1 MEHSRNQGKSCSQ
14 GNPEQTLPSLC
25 CGQQTQLR
33 RVLSQALLP
42 QPPRLEP
49 AALPSSGGG
58 FPPAKALRLRSPQP
72 LRGSRHRARQQPPW
86 HRTPSPPRVQRA
98 ARGSGTE
105 GRAVSGSGNSALPEI
120 PPDHTSS
127 SAARFTGGTPS
138 PHNPIIP
145 RRRGPQLRLQ
155 CCRALEDTSR
165 ESARVKTIAQFPN
178 QQQGISD
185 ARLGAR

>member
-1 MEHSRNQGKSCSQ
+1 MEHSCNQGKSCSQ
-14 GNPEQTLPSLC
+14 GNAEQTLPSLC

-33 RVLSQALLP
+33 RVLSQAFLP
-42 QPPRLEP
+42 QPPRPEP

-72 LRGSRHRARQQPPW
+72 LRGSRHGARQQPLGTARRHLPGSSVQLGD
-86 HRTPSPPRVQRA
+86 RARRVVPCRDRGTRRCPKSRRITPA
-98 ARGSGTE
+98 ALLRGSPG
-105 GRAVSGSGNSALPEI
+105 
-120 PPDHTSS
+120 
-127 SAARFTGGTPS
+127 ARL
-138 PHNPIIP
+138 HPITP